1 MTAHVVNHRRAYVSL
16 AGSTQPVQGGNI
28 QPFPGFF
35 GIKVP
40 AAEGKK
46 KKGASVLQDPAG
58 MEGFRYGGEEK
69 SPIMSHFPVILQV
82 VNSGNGLQ
90 HFSIWS
96 SEI

>member
-46 KKGASVLQDPAG
+46 KKELLC
-58 MEGFRYGGEEK
+58 YK
-69 SPIMSHFPVILQV
+69 ILQEWRASDMEDRKSV
-82 VNSGNGLQ
+82 QSCHISQL
-90 HFSIWS
+90 FCRL
-96 SEI
+96 